1 MQTNLDTL
9 TVLAEVTIAF
19 VAFAAIVATL
29 RRTFGEQ
36 LSPFQRLLIR
46 WFIESGMLAVSIQLL
61 PLVLAGFWQNELIIA
76 QYSIFYTLI
85 VSLAYLIYYI
95 RRRIIIKAPTP
106 LASLLVMIGSAIWLL
121 VLAMAGAGIV
131 LQPSL
136 AIVVAY
142 SFWVLMSAAII
153 FVTFL
158 ATFVFDENPSA

>member
-46 WFIESGMLAVSIQLL
+46 WFIESGMLAVSIQLM

-76 QYSIFYTLI
+76 RYSIFYTLI

>member
-76 QYSIFYTLI
+76 RYSIFYTLI

>member
-1 MQTNLDTL
+1 METNLDTL

-36 LSPFQRLLIR
+36 LSPFQRLLTR
-46 WFIESGMLAVSIQLL
+46 WFIETGMLAVSIQLL
-61 PLVLAGFWQNELIIA
+61 PLVLAGFWQNEVTVA
-76 QYSIFYTLI
+76 RYSIFYTLI

-95 RRRIIIKAPTP
+95 RRRIIINAPTP

-131 LQPSL
+131 IQPSL

-142 SFWVLMSAAII
+142 SFWLLLSAAII

-158 ATFVFDENPSA
+158 ATFVFDEDPST